1 MNFLFVD
8 ETMTSKTRDVLKV
21 AIFEGNAASLQEAVQ
36 SCCQSIGIA
45 KTLGVL
51 VGVWTAHYL
60 SPDDASMTLGYAMW
74 EAASDVETPARSKSK
89 RDQHTARIVKLAQ
102 RMAALPLQTE
112 IPSYNVHEL
121 YKLHNKECGDKAL
134 VKRYAVRAA
143 RPYVHEWLEAM
154 AELKAGLDP
163 EVQEKIWRLLN
174 TLLSDPALSTL
185 KKTLPSTCPMFSN
198 HILTLLW
205 SLLVA
210 ENASLAPLSA
220 LFVCQLTS
228 QKQFDERL
236 PLLYVTC
243 LYRPMFVALFEQM
256 YRPALDN
263 DAVIDTGGRKK
274 EESFDDSQCDYMWK
288 WETVTRCG
296 DTE

>member
-1 MNFLFVD
+1 
-8 ETMTSKTRDVLKV
+8 MTSKTRDVLKV

-36 SCCQSIGIA
+36 GCCQSIGIA

-60 SPDDASMTLGYAMW
+60 SPDDASLTLGYAMW
-74 EAASDVETPARSKSK
+74 EFSKNVEAPSRSKNK
-89 RDQHTARIVKLAQ
+89 RDQNTASIVKLAQ
-102 RMAALPLQTE
+102 RMAALPLQTD
-112 IPSYNVHEL
+112 IPSYNLHEL
-121 YKLHNKECGDKAL
+121 YKGRLHHKESAGNAL
-134 VKRYAVRAA
+134 IKRYAVRSA
-143 RPYVHEWLEAM
+143 RPYVHEWLDAM

-163 EVQEKIWRLLN
+163 DVQEKIWRLLN

-185 KKTLPSTCPMFSN
+185 KKTLPSVCPMFSN
-198 HILTLLW
+198 HILTLMW

-228 QKQFDERL
+228 QKLFDERL

-243 LYRPMFVALFEQM
+243 LYRPLFVAMFDQM
-256 YRPALDN
+256 YTKPVAREVVVD
-263 DAVIDTGGRKK
+263 DEGSGGRRKK
-274 EESFDDSQCDYMWK
+274 EESFDDAQCDYLWK
-288 WETVTRCG
+288 WETVTRAET
-296 DTE
+296 DDSH